1 MDYGNTLTQ
10 ILGNLGGLL
19 PWLGL
24 VAVVGLS
31 VAGVAAVILKFLAI
45 RRLWKQPSVCLELT
59 PPASADRLA
68 SATENLFV
76 ALHGLR
82 DSRTLLERLLG
93 WSPVFSL
100 EVVSTKDRGIRYL
113 LRIAEA
119 DAASFERVIASYLP
133 DVRFARVPDYLG
145 STIGKTVRVL
155 EAKQSGYYAYPLRAQ
170 GILEEHDPMAYLA
183 GAMTKLSDGELM
195 AAQIVIEPVK
205 LRSAA
210 TIAARMMNNE
220 EIVYQLGA
228 RRFPGGKVID
238 LLNSALFGLTESVGE
253 ISHGPGKP
261 AKPDQTTAQK
271 QQSDMK
277 LKPARTL
284 SQIEQEL
291 SGAVHAKISA
301 PLYKANL
308 RVIIATDNKEE
319 IRHRARGIRDW
330 LALFSVAGFQS
341 LTLRRRL
348 FGATTDRYRQWLFTN
363 RLPNL
368 RRRLVLSS
376 AELADLYHFPHNQT
390 ARVENV
396 ARSHSKTLPAPVSL
410 KSGAK
415 LDVTLG
421 VNHHHGTDTIIGLT
435 AAERERHVYVIGG
448 TGNGKTTMLQYA
460 IVQDIQNGKGLA
472 VVDPHGDLAETLVRY
487 IPEERVKDVIYFN
500 PDDLGYPIGL
510 NILELNPELTG
521 ADLLREKDFLTE
533 SVISMF
539 RKIFSDDDTGGHRIE
554 YVLRNAIHTALTV
567 EGATLFTVY
576 NLLNDPKYCK
586 KIIKTLK
593 DPDLVSFWKNEF
605 GKAGGFQQVKMVAGI
620 TAKIGR
626 FLFSASAKRI
636 LEQPKSTINFDD
648 ILDGK
653 ILICN
658 LSKGLLGEDTSE
670 LFGIAI
676 LAKIQ
681 LAALR
686 RARTKQ
692 TERRPFY
699 LYVDEFQN
707 FATPSFVQMLSEA
720 RKYKLFLTM
729 AEQSTSQQEDL
740 RTVNIILANV
750 GTVIC
755 FRSGNPADERMVLPL
770 FMPYVTEGEVANLPS
785 YNFFMRVAA
794 ITAQEPFSGETL
806 LLEDGGNEVVSE
818 RVTERSRRNYGVVH
832 TEITRKTI
840 NNKAELDV
848 RLRDSPKTTVT
859 QKLPGSD

>member
-1 MDYGNTLTQ
+1 MATLK
-10 ILGNLGGLL
+10 LL
-19 PWLGL
+19 
-24 VAVVGLS
+24 A
-31 VAGVAAVILKFLAI
+31 F
-45 RRLWKQPSVCLELT
+45 RRLWRQPAVCLELT
-59 PPASADRLA
+59 PPASADRLS
-68 SATENLFV
+68 SATENLFA

-82 DSRTLLERLLG
+82 DSRTLPARLLG
-93 WSPVFSL
+93 WSSVFSL
-100 EVVSTKDRGIRYL
+100 EVVSTKNQGIRYM
-113 LRIAEA
+113 LRIAES
-119 DAASFERVIASYLP
+119 DASSFERVIASYLP
-133 DVRFARVPDYLG
+133 DVKFARVPDYMG
-145 STIGKTVRVL
+145 SVGAKTVRVL
-155 EAKQSGYYAYPLRAQ
+155 TAKQSSYYAYPLRGQ
-170 GILEEHDPMAYLA
+170 GMLEEHDPMAYLA

-195 AAQIVIEPVK
+195 AAQIVIEPVR
-205 LRSAA
+205 LRSAR
-210 TIAARMMNNE
+210 TIASHMMNNE
-220 EIVYQLGA
+220 EIVYQLGK
-228 RRFPGGKVID
+228 RRFSGGKSLD
-238 LLNSALFGLTESVGE
+238 LINSALFGLAEGVGE
-253 ISHGPGKP
+253 ISHGPAQVTKTSQ
-261 AKPDQTTAQK
+261 ATAQK
-271 QQSDMK
+271 QQAAMK

-291 SGAVHAKISA
+291 SEAVHAKISA

-308 RVIIATDNKEE
+308 RVIIVADSKDEV
-319 IRHRARGIRDW
+319 RHRARGIRDW
-330 LALFSVAGFQS
+330 LALFSVTGFQS
-341 LTLRRRL
+341 LVLRRQV
-348 FGATTDRYRQWLFTN
+348 FGTVAGRYRLWLYAN
-363 RLPNL
+363 RLPGL
-368 RRRLVLSS
+368 WRKSRLVLSS
-376 AELADLYHFPHNQT
+376 AELADLYHFPHNQS

-396 ARSHSKTLPAPVSL
+396 ARSLSKTLPAPVSL
-410 KSGAK
+410 KGGAT
-415 LDVTLG
+415 LDVVLG
-421 VNHHHGTDTIIGLT
+421 INHHHGTDTIIGLT

-460 IVQDIQNGKGLA
+460 IVQDIRNGKGLA
-472 VVDPHGDLAETLVRY
+472 VVDPHGDLAETLLKY
-487 IPEERVKDVIYFN
+487 IPKERVKDVIYFN

-510 NILELNPELTG
+510 NILELNPELAG
-521 ADLLREKDFLTE
+521 DDLLREKDFLTE

-648 ILDGK
+648 ILNGK

-692 TERRPFY
+692 AERQPFY

-750 GTVIC
+750 GTLIC

-770 FMPYVTEGEVANLPS
+770 FMPYVTEGEIANLPS

-794 ITAQEPFSGETL
+794 IAAQEPFSGETL
-806 LLEDGGNEVVSE
+806 LLEDGGDERTANRIVELSRSSYASE
-818 RVTERSRRNYGVVH
+818 SLETA
-832 TEITRKTI
+832 RK
-840 NNKAELDV
+840 NPDKSELDT
-848 RLRDSPKTTVT
+848 RRRAISRSATPLR
-859 QKLPGSD
+859 LPGADEN